1 MKTHCI
7 YTNDCERGCRK
18 QQTGQKE
25 WNVAM
30 CPGCCKLSNYNWL
43 DNLPDNYQLQDIFE
57 IRFKNTHKGFYKNV
71 NKLPLAAGDIVAVE
85 AASGHDIGIINMA
98 GQLVRRQM
106 MRQKITPGMY
116 DFKKIYRKAKPF
128 DIEKWQDAIAREHTT
143 MIKSRQLAANL
154 KLDMKIGDV
163 EFQGDGSKAIF
174 YYIADERVD
183 FRELI
188 KLMATEFHIR
198 IEMRQIGARQ
208 EAGLIGG
215 LGVCGRELCCSQWM
229 SGFSTVNANAA
240 RWQELALNPQKL
252 TGQCGKLK
260 CCLNHEVAL
269 YIDVQKDF
277 PKVTAPLETVD
288 GQLFLQK
295 TDVLKGVMFFTPDA
309 AGNGEL
315 TGIPVARVKEF
326 VALNCQGAKIP
337 ALTKSATKQ
346 EQPATFKDTV
356 GEDSITRFDKK
367 KKNRRKQNRQRRNK
381 PFGKKSSNHHEN
393 NTQK

>member
-1 MKTHCI
+1 MKTNYI
-7 YTNDCERGCRK
+7 YANDCERGCCKR
-18 QQTGQKE
+18 QTEQNE
-25 WNVAM
+25 WDVAM
-30 CPGCCKLSNYNWL
+30 RPGCCKLSSYNWMN
-43 DNLPDNYQLQDIFE
+43 NLPDDCQEQDIFE

-71 NKLPLAAGDIVAVE
+71 NKLPLAIGDIVAVE
-85 AASGHDIGIINMA
+85 ATSGHDIGIINME
-98 GQLVRRQM
+98 GQLVRRQI
-106 MRQKITPGMY
+106 MRQNTAPNTY
-116 DFKKIYRKAKPF
+116 EFKKIYRKAKPF
-128 DIEKWQDAIAREHTT
+128 DIEKWQDAIAREHIT
-143 MIKSRQLAANL
+143 MIKSRQLAARL

-188 KLMATEFHIR
+188 KLLAAEFHIR

-208 EAGLIGG
+208 EAGIIGG

-229 SGFSTVNANAA
+229 SGFVTVNANAA

-269 YIDVQKDF
+269 YIDAQKDF
-277 PKVTAPLETVD
+277 PKVTVPLETID

-295 TDVLKGVMFFTPDA
+295 TDVLKGMMFFTPDA

-326 VALNCQGAKIP
+326 VTLNRQGAKIP
-337 ALTKSATKQ
+337 ALTKNAAKQ
-346 EQPATFKDTV
+346 EQPAAFKDTV

-367 KKNRRKQNRQRRNK
+367 KKPRRKSNRPRRNR
-381 PFGKKSSNHHEN
+381 PFGKPSPNNHEN
-393 NTQK
+393 DAKK

>member
-1 MKTHCI
+1 MKTHYI
-7 YTNDCERGCRK
+7 YASDCERGCRK
-18 QQTGQKE
+18 RQTEQKE
-25 WNVAM
+25 WDMAM
-30 CPGCCKLSNYNWL
+30 CPGCCKLSSYNWMN
-43 DNLPDNYQLQDIFE
+43 NLPDNYQVQDIFE
-57 IRFKNTHKGFYKNV
+57 VRFKNTHKGFYKNV
-71 NKLPLAAGDIVAVE
+71 NKLPLSVGDIVAVE
-85 AASGHDIGIINMA
+85 AVSGHDIGIINMG

-106 MRQKITPGMY
+106 MRQNITPDTY
-116 DFKKIYRKAKPF
+116 EFKKIYRKAKPF

-143 MIKSRQLAANL
+143 MIKSRQLAASL
-154 KLDMKIGDV
+154 ELDMKIGDV

-188 KLMATEFHIR
+188 KLLATEFHIR

-269 YIDVQKDF
+269 YIDAQKDF
-277 PKVTAPLETVD
+277 PKVTAPLETMD

-295 TDVLKGVMFFTPDA
+295 TDVLKGIMSFTPDA

-315 TGIPVARVKEF
+315 TSIPVARVKEF
-326 VALNCQGAKIP
+326 VALNKQGTKIP
-337 ALTKSATKQ
+337 ALTKNTTKQ

-356 GEDSITRFDKK
+356 GEDSITRFDRKK
-367 KKNRRKQNRQRRNK
+367 KPRRKHNRQRRNK
-381 PFGKKSSNHHEN
+381 PFGKTSSNQHEN
-393 NTQK
+393 KAQK